1 MDKHGAGAVEQNIV
15 TVVKI
20 IDEVNLRYSL
30 VGEFT
35 NVNTSEVELFLEQIL
50 IMEE

>member
-1 MDKHGAGAVEQNIV
+1 MDKHGADENNIV

-20 IDEVNLRYSL
+20 IDEVNLRYSM
-30 VGEFT
+30 VGEFV
-35 NVNTSEVELFLEQIL
+35 NINTSEVELFLEHIF